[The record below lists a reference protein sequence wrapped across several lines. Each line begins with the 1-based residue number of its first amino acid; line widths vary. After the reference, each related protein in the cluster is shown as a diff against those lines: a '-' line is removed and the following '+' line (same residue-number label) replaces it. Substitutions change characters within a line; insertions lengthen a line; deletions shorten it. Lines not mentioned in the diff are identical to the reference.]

1 MSNYHGCKGEA
12 MNLIL
17 NYLIDIIYKTVKPP
31 HLKKLQ
37 IVQNINELMF
47 QAILIFSDWILIKQI
62 IVSSTLFVLEETD
75 FQKTLPGVLIEELSH
90 E

>member
-1 MSNYHGCKGEA
+1 

-17 NYLIDIIYKTVKPP
+17 NCLIDIIYKTVKPS

-62 IVSSTLFVLEETD
+62 IVSSTLFVVGETD
-75 FQKTLPGVLIEELSH
+75 FQKILPEVLIDELSH

>member
-37 IVQNINELMF
+37 IVHNINELMF

-62 IVSSTLFVLEETD
+62 IVSSTLFVLGETD
-75 FQKTLPGVLIEELSH
+75 FQKILPEVLIDELSH

>member
-17 NYLIDIIYKTVKPP
+17 NYLIDIIYKTVKPS

-47 QAILIFSDWILIKQI
+47 QAILIFSDWILIKKI
-62 IVSSTLFVLEETD
+62 IVSSTLVVLGKTD
-75 FQKTLPGVLIEELSH
+75 FQKILPEVLIDELSH